1 MRPSASV
8 WQCAS
13 LSEILFLFC
22 PAAQAPSA
30 VQIQGKRIGNRCK
43 STVTC
48 GHQYSVKRSAADL
61 QSLLPGFENHQ
72 LTKFSSLCCR
82 SIAARG
88 RQSLCALGGQDPARP
103 ACVPVGSLSFFLLW
117 IRCWM
122 HALKRER
129 EGSEFRTWQVIE
141 GTSDM

>member
-22 PAAQAPSA
+22 RAAQAPSA

-82 SIAARG
+82 STASALWAARN
-88 RQSLCALGGQDPARP
+88 PARP

>member
-22 PAAQAPSA
+22 RAAQAPSA

-61 QSLLPGFENHQ
+61 QSLLPCFENHQ

-88 RQSLCALGGQDPARP
+88 RQSLCALGGQESSETCMRAGGLALLLPPLDSLLDAR
-103 ACVPVGSLSFFLLW
+103 
-117 IRCWM
+117 IE
-122 HALKRER
+122 KREGGIR
-129 EGSEFRTWQVIE
+129 IQNMAGNRRH
-141 GTSDM
+141 